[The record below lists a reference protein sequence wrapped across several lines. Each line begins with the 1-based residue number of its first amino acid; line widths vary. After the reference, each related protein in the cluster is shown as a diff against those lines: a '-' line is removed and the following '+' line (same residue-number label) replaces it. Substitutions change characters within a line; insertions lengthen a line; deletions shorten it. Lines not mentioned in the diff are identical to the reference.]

1 MCGWGELEDS
11 IDWTSIFKLQLVFL
25 CPYLKKG
32 SCDILF
38 VFVIRRKVYF
48 AFFYHSLYA
57 SWANSALIYMCKAVY
72 KSLTLFFFVFLVFG
86 FFFNVS
92 EGAFEIFWLFFF
104 SFFSCVLKWSF
115 SLMASTVGFF
125 PCLTLSLEAGIK
137 WCLCTGVLAVGV
149 GDLCLK
155 SYLKQIFSGL
165 LGTPVG
171 SN

>member
-38 VFVIRRKVYF
+38 LSLEGKYIL
-48 AFFYHSLYA
+48 HSSIIAYMQL
-57 SWANSALIYMCKAVY
+57 SKFCPDIYVQS
-72 KSLTLFFFVFLVFG
+72 SLQVTDIVLFFF
-86 FFFNVS
+86 FFF
-92 EGAFEIFWLFFF
+92 
-104 SFFSCVLKWSF
+104 CVLKWSF

-155 SYLKQIFSGL
+155 FYLKQIFSGL

-171 SN
+171 SH